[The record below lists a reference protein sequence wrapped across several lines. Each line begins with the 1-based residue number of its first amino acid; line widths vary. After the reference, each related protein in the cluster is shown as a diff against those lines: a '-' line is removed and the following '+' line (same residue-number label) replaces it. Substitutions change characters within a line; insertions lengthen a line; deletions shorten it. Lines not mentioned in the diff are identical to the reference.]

1 MKQDMAIIKL
11 QVSMPEAL
19 RALSEFK
26 QNRIKALEGITG
38 EVKGAISSVFNGLLH
53 AEMDVFLGS
62 PDQAD
67 NKRNGYE
74 DREYALKHVGC
85 IRLKMPVDRRSRFVS
100 AVVPPREQIDPRLK
114 EDMAVLHL
122 AGLSKRTLAMVS
134 KRILG
139 VEVSKD
145 TVSNSLG
152 LVREPA
158 LAFLTRSLEGKRYKA
173 LFIDGTNFRIQRRGS
188 TEKEPS
194 LVVLG
199 LDERHCYSVLAIEP
213 GTKDDA
219 DCWRAVFA
227 SLRDRKLDMGGV
239 RVGIMDG
246 LSGLENAFREFFPN
260 AVTARCWVHALKNTL
275 AKAPARLRDAFKR
288 LAHKVMYAE
297 SEDAARIAFT
307 ALKDAMGGDA
317 ERAVRCLE
325 KDLESLLAH
334 YRFEKALWRALKTT
348 NPIERVNKELKR
360 RTKSMETLGEKTLDV
375 VLAFTAIR
383 LEFGWQTTPVDSTK
397 LDRLKGIEHNRI
409 EASIEKLLH

>member
-1 MKQDMAIIKL
+1 MKKDMAIIKL
-11 QVSMPEAL
+11 QVSVPEAVK
-19 RALSEFK
+19 ALSEFK
-26 QNRIKALEGITG
+26 QNRIKALEAITS
-38 EVKGAISSVFNGLLH
+38 EVKDAVTSAINGLLH
-53 AEMDVFLGS
+53 AEMDLFLGS

-74 DREYALKHVGC
+74 EREYALKHVGL
-85 IRLKMPVDRRSRFVS
+85 IRLKMPVDRRSRFGS

-122 AGLSKRTLAMVS
+122 AGLSKRTLAMMS

-139 VEVSKD
+139 VEIGKD
-145 TVSNSLG
+145 TVSNSLM

-158 LAFLTRSLEGKRYKA
+158 LAFLGRSLEGKRYKA

-219 DCWRAVFA
+219 KCWKAVFA
-227 SLRDRKLDMGGV
+227 SLRERKLDMHAV

-246 LSGLENAFREFFPN
+246 LPGLEAAFREYFPK
-260 AVTARCWVHALKNTL
+260 AVTARCWVHAFKNAL
-275 AKAPARLRDAFKR
+275 PKAPARLRNAFTR
-288 LAHKVMYAE
+288 LAHRVMYAE
-297 SEDAARIAFT
+297 SEDAARISFQ
-307 ALKDAMGGDA
+307 ALKDAMSGDA

-325 KDLESLLAH
+325 KDLDSLLAH
-334 YRFEKALWRALKTT
+334 YRFEKSLWRALKTT

-375 VLAFTAIR
+375 VVAFTAIR
-383 LEFGWQTTPVDSTK
+383 LEFGWQTNPVDSK
-397 LDRLKGIEHNRI
+397 KIDGLKGVKHNRI